1 MFFFFQAEDGIR
13 YYKVTG
19 VQTCALPILD
29 RARADRPVLALAPVT
44 PRRRAGLA
52 RPPRPARR
60 RAGAAVDRDARAPH
74 AVERARG
81 PPRGL
86 RAHRAGQGPPGARGR
101 RQARPAERP
110 PADRHAR
117 RDPGGSAHG
126 RRGPDRDRVRVAG
139 ARAPDGEGDL
149 RPRLRALAGRG
160 ARVRARVRPREP
172 AGRSLV
178 RPPRPPHLEAGMSAD
193 AARRF
198 GRNRLALLG
207 LALVAGLVLVAA
219 AAPLLAPQDPVK
231 QRSEEHT
238 SE

>member
-1 MFFFFQAEDGIR
+1 MSLCISTPCGVSPLLTRAFVFFFLMIR
-13 YYKVTG
+13 RPPRSTLFPYT
-19 VQTCALPILD
+19 TLFRSLDADLLD
-29 RARADRPVLALAPVT
+29 RARADRPVLALAPVA

-160 ARVRARVRPREP
+160 AP
-172 AGRSLV
+172 
-178 RPPRPPHLEAGMSAD
+178 
-193 AARRF
+193 
-198 GRNRLALLG
+198 
-207 LALVAGLVLVAA
+207 
-219 AAPLLAPQDPVK
+219 
-231 QRSEEHT
+231 
-238 SE
+238 